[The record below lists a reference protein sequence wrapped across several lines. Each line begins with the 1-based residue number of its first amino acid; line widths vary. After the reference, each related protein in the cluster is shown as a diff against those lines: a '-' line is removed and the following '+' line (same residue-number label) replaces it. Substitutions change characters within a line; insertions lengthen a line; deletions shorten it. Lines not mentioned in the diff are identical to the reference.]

1 MDNANLLLSPPVAFL
16 LFLGIGGLIY
26 LFGRLIGMPYTPEP
40 GKKEPYACGEDFRP
54 DKFTFGYSKFFVAA
68 LFFTVM
74 HVAVLTVATVP
85 GGPDAFK
92 AFGYLVAIAVSISIL
107 FVNFE

>member
-1 MDNANLLLSPPVAFL
+1 MDANILLSPPVAFL
-16 LFLGIGGLIY
+16 VFMGISGLLY
-26 LFGRLIGMPYTPEP
+26 LFGRLIGEPYTAEP
-40 GKKEPYACGEDFRP
+40 GKLEPYACGENFRP
-54 DKFTFGYSKFFVAA
+54 DKFTFGYDRFFVAA

-92 AFGYLVAIAVSISIL
+92 AFGYLVAIAVSVSIL
-107 FVNFE
+107 FVDFE